1 MGPAGER
8 RSGNF
13 EQLSSEIREY
23 LGSARGEMNVVL
35 YTDSSPTRTVNS
47 RLYRHN
53 RTFAERRLDGLG
65 QTRGFVHLESQ
76 PVTQTV
82 PKCVAI
88 ATVFNVATSQTVG
101 ILPLHARAHRLGGDG
116 VGVPHDLVDIA
127 LLARRLADHDSACN
141 VRAVAAVLRAEIQ
154 KQKVAALDHSR

>member
-53 RTFAERRLDGLG
+53 RTFAERRLDGLR
-65 QTRGFVHLESQ
+65 QTRGFVHLESK
-76 PVTQTV
+76 PVTKAV
-82 PKCVAI
+82 PKCVAV
-88 ATVFNVATSQTVG
+88 ATLLNVATGQTIG
-101 ILPLHARAHRLGGDG
+101 ILPFHARAH
-116 VGVPHDLVDIA
+116 
-127 LLARRLADHDSACN
+127 
-141 VRAVAAVLRAEIQ
+141 
-154 KQKVAALDHSR
+154 

>member
-23 LGSARGEMNVVL
+23 LGSARREMNVVL
-35 YTDSSPTRTVNS
+35 YSDSSPTRTVNS

-53 RTFAERRLDGLG
+53 RTFAQRRLDGLC
-65 QTRGFVHLESQ
+65 QTRSFVHLQ
-76 PVTQTV
+76 PQSVTEAV

-88 ATVFNVATSQTVG
+88 ATVLNVATS
-101 ILPLHARAHRLGGDG
+101 
-116 VGVPHDLVDIA
+116 
-127 LLARRLADHDSACN
+127 
-141 VRAVAAVLRAEIQ
+141 
-154 KQKVAALDHSR
+154 